1 MTRSIAFAALLGA
14 AVAACAQAP
23 AEPPPPA
30 VVAFTPATFVPY
42 CGQLWKVAAQGYVD
56 IPCPPGINYDGAR

>member
-1 MTRSIAFAALLGA
+1 MTKSIAFAVLLGA

-23 AEPPPPA
+23 AEPPPA

-56 IPCPPGINYDGAR
+56 IPCPHGINYDGAR